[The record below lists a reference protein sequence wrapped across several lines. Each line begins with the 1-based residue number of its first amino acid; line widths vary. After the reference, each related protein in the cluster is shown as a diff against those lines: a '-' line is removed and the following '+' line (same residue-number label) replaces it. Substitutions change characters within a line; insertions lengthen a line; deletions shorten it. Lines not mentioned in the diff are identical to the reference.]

1 MKWEFIYAG
10 SGFLIFAS
18 VWTPSMAAPPD
29 PIGYWITGKDQ
40 AVVQIYSC
48 REDVLCGALV
58 GFPMDHANDP
68 MPKTW
73 NHQSQCRFV
82 FVRNLRPRGHS
93 WVGTIID
100 PRNGQSYSVEARITA
115 PDQLRLR
122 GYVLLEMLGS
132 TRFWTRYNGP
142 PPPAD
147 CRMPPHS
154 LG

>member
-18 VWTPSMAAPPD
+18 LWTPSMAAPPD
-29 PIGYWITGKDQ
+29 PIGYWITGKNQ
-40 AVVQIYSC
+40 AVVQIYRC
-48 REDVLCGALV
+48 RQDVLCGALV
-58 GFPMDHANDP
+58 GFPMDHANEP
-68 MPKTW
+68 MPETW

-82 FVRNLRPRGHS
+82 FVRNLLPREYS
-93 WVGTIID
+93 WVGTIIN
-100 PRNGQSYSVEARITA
+100 PRNGQSYSVAMRITG
-115 PDQLRLR
+115 DQLRLR
-122 GYVLLEMLGS
+122 GYVLLETLGS

-147 CRMPPHS
+147 CLMSPHS

>member
-18 VWTPSMAAPPD
+18 LWTPSMAAPPD
-29 PIGYWITGKDQ
+29 PIGYWITGKNQ
-40 AVVQIYSC
+40 AVVQIYRC
-48 REDVLCGALV
+48 RQDVLCGALV
-58 GFPMDHANDP
+58 GFPMDHANEP
-68 MPKTW
+68 MPETW

-82 FVRNLRPRGHS
+82 FVRNLLPREYS
-93 WVGTIID
+93 WVGTIIN
-100 PRNGQSYSVEARITA
+100 PRNGQSYSVAMRITG
-115 PDQLRLR
+115 DQLRLR
-122 GYVLLEMLGS
+122 GYVLLETLGS

-147 CRMPPHS
+147 CRMSPHS